1 MSRVLAMVRKDLL
14 RRIRAPLG
22 IGIVLAFPVVFS
34 GLLALAFGGGTP
46 TLPEVQLLVEDRDDS
61 FLSGMLLQ
69 AFASEQLDELFEL
82 RQIDS
87 GGAALMDQGEASA
100 LLVIPAGFGE
110 SLLRGTPVTL
120 ELVRNPSQFIL
131 PEIAEQT
138 LAVFADL
145 LDAAS
150 RLLREPLNELTPMLD
165 DEAGE
170 GPSATEVAAIA
181 VSVREAI
188 GSAEQF
194 VFPPVITLESVTLD
208 ADEDEEDDA
217 SGNAGFSIFVL
228 ILPGVSVWA
237 LFMLGDIAMRD
248 ILTEM
253 EDGTLRRQLAGPVTA
268 RDIVVSKA
276 LYTASL
282 ATISLLLLAAIGWG
296 LANRSIDLAGF
307 LLLSVAVVAA
317 VTGFSS
323 AVYGVAKTERQGATF
338 SSIVLLVFGFVG
350 GAFLQV
356 GAMPDAVRGFA
367 PLSPFY
373 WAVTG
378 YRTLIQDGGGVADVL
393 VNVGVL
399 ALLGLLLSLFG
410 TALLNRKIRMGQG
423 V

>member
-34 GLLALAFGGGTP
+34 ALLALAFGGGTP

-61 FLSGMLLQ
+61 FVSGLLMQ
-69 AFASEQLDELFEL
+69 AFSSEQLDELFEV
-82 RQIDS
+82 RKIEN
-87 GGAALMDQGEASA
+87 GGSALMDQGEASA
-100 LLVIPAGFGE
+100 LLVIPEGFGAD
-110 SLLRGTPVTL
+110 LLRGTPVSL
-120 ELVRNPSQFIL
+120 ELVRNPSEFIL

-150 RLLREPLNELTPMLD
+150 RMLREPLDELTPMLD
-165 DEAGE
+165 DED

-181 VSVREAI
+181 VLVREAI
-188 GSAEQF
+188 GSAEPF
-194 VFPPVITLESVTLD
+194 VFPPVIVLESIDLG
-208 ADEDEEDDA
+208 AEEEKGDDD
-217 SGNAGFSIFVL
+217 SGNASFSIFVL

-268 RDIVVSKA
+268 RDVVLSKA

-282 ATISLLLLAAIGWG
+282 ATISLLLLAALGFW
-296 LANRSIDLAGF
+296 LTDRSIDPAGF
-307 LLLSVAVVAA
+307 LVLSVAVVAA
-317 VTGFSS
+317 VTGFAS
-323 AVYGVAKTERQGATF
+323 AVYGVANTETQGATF

-356 GAMPDAVRGFA
+356 DSMPGAVRQFA

-378 YRTLIQDGGGVADVL
+378 YRSLIQEGGGAADVL

-399 ALLGLLLSLFG
+399 TGLGAVSLLLG
-410 TALLNRKIRMGQG
+410 TARLGRKIRMGQG